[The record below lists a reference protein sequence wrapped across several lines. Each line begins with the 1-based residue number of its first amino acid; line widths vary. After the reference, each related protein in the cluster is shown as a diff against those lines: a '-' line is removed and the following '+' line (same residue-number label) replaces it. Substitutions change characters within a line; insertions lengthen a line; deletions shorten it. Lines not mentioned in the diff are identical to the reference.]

1 MVESLSRPP
10 QAMTRG
16 ETWINASSDWIEYFG
31 LALSV
36 HHGATAEPLALT
48 AFETVFRNAC
58 EYVGWPLDRPGSLTR
73 RFVDVTVEVAGET
86 RKLSLKST
94 AARDLSRT
102 KAHISKLTEAA
113 WIQDARTPSARR
125 DAMLDLFRQYRE
137 AVDAI
142 LMLRAFRGSAGSPPQ
157 RYQLLEIPVGCV
169 RLHPSLVF
177 TGLRARCPGHRLPDR
192 RRTRRLRRGRSL
204 RREDHRAENPPL
216 RLYRTCRMEPAMND
230 RGAWY
235 GARQLSTRT
244 PLETRPKYAIQRG
257 ERGTQLD
264 HAPSNGSS
272 PYCCAGA

>member
-1 MVESLSRPP
+1 MTLDELKARLDRFSPVKVEFVCRMVESLSRPP

-157 RYQLLEIPVGCV
+157 RYQLLEIPVG
-169 RLHPSLVF
+169 VF
-177 TGLRARCPGHRLPDR
+177 DSIQAS
-192 RRTRRLRRGRSL
+192 SL
-204 RREDHRAENPPL
+204 RDFERDAPVIACRIDGEPVAYVAVDRSDAKITVRRILLSACTVHAEWSQP
-216 RLYRTCRMEPAMND
+216 
-230 RGAWY
+230 
-235 GARQLSTRT
+235 
-244 PLETRPKYAIQRG
+244 
-257 ERGTQLD
+257 
-264 HAPSNGSS
+264 
-272 PYCCAGA
+272 